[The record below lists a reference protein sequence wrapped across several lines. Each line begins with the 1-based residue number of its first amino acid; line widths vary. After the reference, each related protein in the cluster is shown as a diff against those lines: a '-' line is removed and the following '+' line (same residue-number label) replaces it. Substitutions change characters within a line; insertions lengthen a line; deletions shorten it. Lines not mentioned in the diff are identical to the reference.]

1 MFVID
6 FNPLNMENDYIV
18 DFRQVSIFQDD
29 TPVLTDVSL
38 QIAKG
43 EFVYLIGK
51 VGSGKTTLI
60 KTFNAEL
67 CPSKGYAV
75 VAGYQL
81 DAIKDKDIAFLRR
94 KLGVVFQ
101 DFKLLSDRTVYENLQ
116 FVLKATGWDNKEE
129 IHQRI
134 NTVLDKV
141 GLKRK
146 AEKMPY
152 QLSGGEQQRVT
163 IARALLNSP
172 QLIIA
177 DEPTGHLDS
186 ETSDD
191 IMQLFLEIN
200 RNEGPVVIMATHNVN
215 LMKKYPART
224 IKCEGGTVV
233 ALNSDAEIDFA
244 SMMD

>member
-1 MFVID
+1 
-6 FNPLNMENDYIV
+6 MENNYIV

-38 QIAKG
+38 QVQKG

-60 KTFNAEL
+60 KTINAEL
-67 CPSKGYAV
+67 RPAKGQAT
-75 VAGYQL
+75 VAGYRL
-81 DAIKDKDIAFLRR
+81 ATIKSKDIALLRR

-101 DFKLLSDRTVYENLQ
+101 DFKLLLDRTVYDNLL
-116 FVLKATGWDNKEE
+116 FVLKATGWKNKEE
-129 IHQRI
+129 CHKQIMS
-134 NTVLDKV
+134 VLGKV
-141 GLKRK
+141 ELKRK

-152 QLSGGEQQRVT
+152 QLSGGEQQRIT
-163 IARALLNSP
+163 IARALLNNP

-186 ETSDD
+186 ETSED
-191 IMQLFLEIN
+191 IMKILLDIN
-200 RNEGPVVIMATHNVN
+200 RREGPAIIMATHNIN

-224 IKCEGGTVV
+224 VKCEGG
-233 ALNSDAEIDFA
+233 ALIELNSDAEIDFI
-244 SMMD
+244 SLME

>member
-1 MFVID
+1 
-6 FNPLNMENDYIV
+6 MEKDYIV
-18 DFRQVSIFQDD
+18 DLQQVSIFQED

-38 QIAKG
+38 QIQKG

-60 KTFNAEL
+60 KAINAEL
-67 CPSKGYAV
+67 RPSKGRAV

-81 DAIKDKDIAFLRR
+81 ATIKDKDIAFLRR
-94 KLGVVFQ
+94 QLGVVFQ
-101 DFKLLSDRTVYENLQ
+101 DFKLLTDRTVYENLQ
-116 FVLKATGWDNKEE
+116 FVLKATGWKNKEE
-129 IHQRI
+129 CHRQIMA
-134 NTVLDKV
+134 VLDKV
-141 GLKRK
+141 ELKRK
-146 AEKMPY
+146 AEKLPY

-163 IARALLNSP
+163 IARALLNNP

-191 IMQLFLEIN
+191 IMKVLLDIN
-200 RNEGPVVIMATHNVN
+200 RHEGPAIIMATHNVG

-224 IKCEGGTVV
+224 FKCENGAVI
-233 ALNSDAEIDFA
+233 ALNSDTEIDF
-244 SMMD
+244 DEL